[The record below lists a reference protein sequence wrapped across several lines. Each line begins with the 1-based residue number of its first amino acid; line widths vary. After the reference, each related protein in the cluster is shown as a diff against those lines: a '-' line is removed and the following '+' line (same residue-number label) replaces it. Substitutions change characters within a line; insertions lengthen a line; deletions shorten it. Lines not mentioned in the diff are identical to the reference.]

1 LLETALNSAS
11 QRVDPVSRFERREA
25 QVTRIL
31 DAARTCFR
39 RSGFHG
45 ASMGEICAAAAMS
58 PGALYRYFPSKES
71 LVEALCA
78 SDREEDARILMRVTE
93 AEDVVE
99 GLVVAIKAHVEQVHS
114 SGMAPLFSEM
124 FAEALRNEA
133 IAATMM
139 RSMCE
144 ARLLLA
150 SAVESA
156 YARKEIDPVMPLTKM
171 IDVMMAMGHGL
182 ISHDLPRMGISA
194 DDMEP
199 ALRAMIVAMLRPVA
213 KPGAKVSPPPVQS

>member
-1 LLETALNSAS
+1 
-11 QRVDPVSRFERREA
+11 VSRFERREA

-31 DAARTCFR
+31 DAARYCFR

-45 ASMGEICAAAAMS
+45 ASMGEICTAANMS

-78 SDREEDARILMRVTE
+78 IDREEDARILMRVNE
-93 AEDVVE
+93 AGNVVD
-99 GLVVAIKAHVEQVHS
+99 GLVIAIKAHVEQVHS

-133 IAATMM
+133 IAMTMM
-139 RSMCE
+139 KSMCE
-144 ARLLLA
+144 ARELLSA
-150 SAVESA
+150 SIERA
-156 YARKEIDPVMPLTKM
+156 YERGEIEPVMPLSKL

-182 ISHDLPRMGISA
+182 ISHDLPRLGISA
-194 DDMEP
+194 DEMEP
-199 ALRAMIVAMLRPVA
+199 AMRAMITGLLRPTVEPA
-213 KPGAKVSPPPVQS
+213 RKLNDDTVHRRSTA